1 MIDLKKNRMVTVV
14 FLILLAVLLTPLFST
29 DTIPH
34 NQALEACKEIT
45 SDRDRLFCFDEL
57 FETPLLSSPQTSS
70 IPIQTNYPQ
79 KWLEIQTMEKQRA
92 SGSEGF
98 WSTEKNLKLYDTLHL
113 TQTVDGLGIIVLSCV
128 NNISQVEIMLEKP
141 LQGGAIPI
149 TIIGKNR
156 EEHQWLLDNTGYI
169 LREGYGLPAIA
180 TIRNLMGESQFSLAV
195 NDRLY
200 TLSLKGFD
208 QQIKALQ
215 TLCHWR

>member
-29 DTIPH
+29 EAIPH

-57 FETPLLSSPQTSS
+57 FETPLFSSQHSS
-70 IPIQTNYPQ
+70 SVPIQTNYPQ

-92 SGSEGF
+92 SESEGF

-113 TQTVDGLGIIVLSCV
+113 TQTVDGLGIVVLSCV
-128 NNISQVEIMLEKP
+128 NNISRVEIMLEKP
-141 LQGGAIPI
+141 LQGGVVPIAI
-149 TIIGKNR
+149 TGKNR
-156 EEHQWLLDNTGYI
+156 EEHKWLLDNTGYI
-169 LREGYGLPAIA
+169 LREGRGLPAIA
-180 TIRNLMGESQFSLAV
+180 TIRNLMGESQFSLAI